1 VEPSVHRR
9 SFLLTAGHGMHAV
22 ENIDGSTYFWR
33 LFIAISQR
41 NIARTQL
48 DYGIA
53 NLRPDL
59 GIRGLADIY
68 CVAVT
73 ENGRKQAW
81 PFGRKLPNTVGRI
94 MQKLA
99 CRCRIFAT

>member
-1 VEPSVHRR
+1 
-9 SFLLTAGHGMHAV
+9 MHAV

-41 NIARTQL
+41 DIARTQL
-48 DYGIA
+48 DYGIG

-81 PFGRKLPNTVGRI
+81 PFGRKLPNTVSRI

>member
-1 VEPSVHRR
+1 VHRR
-9 SFLLTAGHGMHAV
+9 SFLLQAGHGLHAA
-22 ENIDGSTYFWR
+22 ENIDGSTYFYR
-33 LFIAISQR
+33 LFFAISGR

-53 NLRPDL
+53 NLWPDL

-68 CVAVT
+68 CVALA
-73 ENGRKQAW
+73 EKGSKHAW
-81 PFGRKLPNTVGRI
+81 SFGRKLLNTAGQI

-99 CRCRIFAT
+99 CGCRIFAA